1 MTFSLASRIVLRWS
15 WVALFFWFG
24 SQQLINPSDWVGFLP
39 EFTGYLPI
47 PGEMLVQLNGLFEI
61 VLAIALLLGVYT
73 RVSAT
78 LLALHLL
85 GIAVVAGGA
94 IGVRDAALA
103 MVGFAIALDTP
114 DAWTMDAKQ
123 KNKKAVV

>member
-1 MTFSLASRIVLRWS
+1 MTLSLASRVLLRWS

-24 SQQLINPSDWVGFLP
+24 SRQLINSSDWVGFLP

-61 VLAIALLLGVYT
+61 VLAVALLFGVYT
-73 RVSAT
+73 RVSAA
-78 LLALHLL
+78 LLAVHLM

-123 KNKKAVV
+123 KKQKAVV

>member
-24 SQQLINPSDWVGFLP
+24 SQQLLNPSDWVGFLP

-47 PGEMLVQLNGLFEI
+47 PGEILVQLNGLFEI
-61 VLAIALLLGVYT
+61 VFAVALLFGVYT
-73 RVSAT
+73 RVSAV
-78 LLALHLL
+78 LLAVHLMS
-85 GIAVVAGGA
+85 IAVVAGGA

-103 MVGFAIALDTP
+103 MVGFSIALAEP
-114 DAWTMDAKQ
+114 DEWTMDAKQ
-123 KNKKAVV
+123 KKQKAVV